1 VIAAT
6 VAARILQELERS
18 LRGSFDLAVSSAV
31 MAGLSGDAGATA
43 RGRARGQRGFTLLEL
58 LITLSVTTIGLVGLL
73 SLHLSIVRGN
83 DGASRSAEAQ
93 QLAVNEIE
101 SLRSLPT
108 SLMMKTLTGNTTLQL
123 PILAAPQEVTG
134 RSGMKFTITTTVS
147 GLSGLSG
154 LSPQLIKIRTVVS
167 WTETGGVAGANGGQL
182 DHAIPLEV
190 VRTLQ
195 EVL

>member
-1 VIAAT
+1 
-6 VAARILQELERS
+6 
-18 LRGSFDLAVSSAV
+18 
-31 MAGLSGDAGATA
+31 MAA

-101 SLRSLPT
+101 SLRALPT
-108 SLMMKTLTGNTTLQL
+108 SLMMKALTGNTTPQL
-123 PILAAPQEVTG
+123 PILPAPRAVTG
-134 RSGMKFTITTTVS
+134 RSGMKFTITTTVTGLP
-147 GLSGLSG
+147 GLSANPPGL
-154 LSPQLIKIRTVVS
+154 PAPLIKIRTVVS
-167 WTETGGVAGANGGQL
+167 WTETGGVAGTNGGQL
-182 DHAIPLEV
+182 DHAISLEV